1 MHSSD
6 ISFICISAF
15 ISVFLILSL
24 LAVIM
29 QAIMKFF
36 PVKEKAEDLA
46 VYSVLASVLSAKFP
60 GKKITNIKEV
70 K

>member
-1 MHSSD
+1 
-6 ISFICISAF
+6 
-15 ISVFLILSL
+15 
-24 LAVIM
+24 
-29 QAIMKFF
+29 MKFF